1 MFYLLFIDGIS
12 TYILAGL
19 MGFKEKN
26 FLLNVINY
34 HVSEWALTIIIWI
47 LIVFLVFYFLR
58 KILGYNLRREYRA
71 VVLIYI
77 FSLLIAVA
85 GNLYILLFHGAWIGK
100 KNIQGRVCYCWCWQ
114 LWRNHRK
121 ISREKQGV
129 WWYGYNNRNPKK
141 QREQDIKGRIK
152 FKGRRKNYCFNSKKM
167 RQLTNDWIQAILI
180 GLIYIIFIYFL
191 IAKLSWGKISFY
203 SRV

>member
-1 MFYLLFIDGIS
+1 MSLSENQITNKIEDIMFYLLFIDAIS
-12 TYILAGL
+12 TYILIGL
-19 MGFKEKN
+19 MDLGRENN

-85 GNLYILLFHGAWIGK
+85 GNLYILLFHGA
-100 KNIQGRVCYCWCWQ
+100 
-114 LWRNHRK
+114 
-121 ISREKQGV
+121 
-129 WWYGYNNRNPKK
+129 
-141 QREQDIKGRIK
+141 
-152 FKGRRKNYCFNSKKM
+152 
-167 RQLTNDWIQAILI
+167 
-180 GLIYIIFIYFL
+180 
-191 IAKLSWGKISFY
+191 
-203 SRV
+203 

>member
-1 MFYLLFIDGIS
+1 MSLSENQITNRVEDVMFYLLILDGIS

-47 LIVFLVFYFLR
+47 LIVFLTFYMLR

-85 GNLYILLFHGAWIGK
+85 GNLYILLFHGA
-100 KNIQGRVCYCWCWQ
+100 
-114 LWRNHRK
+114 
-121 ISREKQGV
+121 
-129 WWYGYNNRNPKK
+129 
-141 QREQDIKGRIK
+141 
-152 FKGRRKNYCFNSKKM
+152 
-167 RQLTNDWIQAILI
+167 
-180 GLIYIIFIYFL
+180 
-191 IAKLSWGKISFY
+191 
-203 SRV
+203 